1 MTSSTFLSRSIDY
14 LGNLGA
20 KLRDLQGYGTLAH
33 ELIQNADDAPAS
45 WMSFDIRQDS
55 LVLDND
61 GVFSSC
67 EDIEAPEC
75 LRRTNDGAHRCDF
88 HRFRLIG
95 SGDKRLQ
102 EGTTGA
108 FGIGFISV
116 YQLTDQ
122 PELISAG
129 RHWTLHEERSEAER
143 IKVCQGCAEC
153 SKPDLPGTRFIFPFA
168 RDEETLLRRALK
180 AEPVPENVAE
190 RLLEELERSLPVAML
205 FLKNLSEIGIRY
217 EGSSRRTFE
226 RVVDD
231 NMLIISEGDSTDDR
245 VWHLLRGTFEDAA
258 AELRARH
265 PARIEDKRS
274 AEVVV
279 AVPIQGELSAGML
292 CACLP
297 TEESTGL
304 PFHVNADFFP
314 SNDRKHVILGEDY
327 QSQWNREALSAAART
342 VARAVPQ
349 LTTMLGAER
358 FWDLAFTLNTL
369 YLNVNRDGRDGVW
382 REFWTALEV
391 VLQEEAVV
399 FTSNGNWT
407 TTHSGVTILSQQQEA
422 DHISVLE
429 GLGIELVAENLRP
442 YQSTIRSIGVP
453 LFNVETLCST
463 FKANELDNPVRFDDL
478 PPCLTLETGRSA
490 LWSEIAILLGRQGST
505 PNAKRADEERL
516 GGVSL
521 APVID
526 DALWPCERAFRADAS
541 TVGLFSSLGIDIPFL
556 DQEESAFEPLENLCP
571 EFAVEDA
578 VQALEEA
585 NPATIQRLWQEGR
598 FSLPKLI
605 EWFDSRRWQ
614 IVDVEDLRHRLAA
627 LPIYPGADH
636 LHPLSS
642 LDLPGTFEDPLG
654 LATLV
659 DVAALGGRKE
669 FLRDLRATEL
679 TFGIYV
685 LRHLSLA
692 LDDETL
698 DPGIRRAAVG
708 LLADHLGELMDDD
721 EVRQRLS
728 SVRLVSCTDGKY
740 RPAHDCYFASAVI
753 SAVLGDDANVALL
766 PETRG
771 ASVRRLLD
779 WIGVASVPRLGDII
793 RTIRRIAEAPCSAS
807 AVSRMQGIFAHLVG
821 RFEHLEG
828 MVELETLRNL
838 EWLPARGDTSKWHQP
853 GSLYAPY
860 QSYLF
865 DSQVEVLNVPPS
877 TNRDLLDFLGVHT
890 NPAPSLVVRHL
901 LHCAERSVPVNREV
915 YRFLNDNVDDLSIER
930 LRSTKCLWLGDAYS
944 SPEQCFWG
952 SHPFGQYRWRLD
964 GHIRDQSRLLA
975 KIGVTDSP
983 DHEDALDVLR
993 EISAE
998 FGEANRP
1005 LHNDAYAVVMS
1016 CWRMIERALN
1026 DDAISNGKLH
1036 GALGQAKCI
1045 PNENRVM
1052 YLPTLLFFENRVG
1065 LAAKFEVFLASHVIP
1080 RQLGTGGA
1088 FLAAGVKQLGSAV
1101 ATELLRTDNPDVE
1114 HDTMERLRQR
1124 RGEIARV
1131 LSGQMAS
1138 DQVQGALGRLSSLHC
1153 MSATSLEI
1161 RYRLEAFGR
1170 VLRSQ
1175 PELASAAYHSTEH
1188 SLWSTHSNGQ
1198 VPLAPLARELAI
1210 ALCPEEDP
1218 GLFAAGLKEVLS
1230 ASTTAEAA
1238 TVLDELGF
1246 PQLDANVVEPLPVSE
1261 AAHQLGI
1268 EVPISHLESPPHE
1281 VRDGSQSDTTA
1292 RGETETSTES
1302 DPRGSEAASRH
1313 RGREFVSY
1321 VAVSPAEGDEPETDG
1336 LTHQERMNLEDKAIE
1351 LIIGQEPELRRT
1363 PKNNP
1368 GFDLTELGPDGEP
1381 VKWVEVKA
1389 MKGTL
1394 LDHPV
1399 GLSRTQFEWAQKH
1412 GSLYWLYVVER
1423 AGDPE
1428 HAQVV
1433 RIQDPAGKAR
1443 TFTFDHGWVA
1453 VAEDINGTNPQIRE
1467 D

>member
-1 MTSSTFLSRSIDY
+1 MASSTFLSRSIDY
-14 LGNLGA
+14 LGDLGA

-33 ELIQNADDAPAS
+33 ELIQNADDAAAS
-45 WMSFDIRQDS
+45 WMSFDIRQDA

-75 LRRTNDGAHRCDF
+75 LRRTNDNTHRCDF

-122 PELISAG
+122 PELLSAG

-143 IKVCQGCAEC
+143 IRVCRGCTEC
-153 SKPDLPGTRFIFPFA
+153 SRSGLPGTRFIFPFA

-190 RLLEELERSLPVAML
+190 RLLEELERSLLVAML
-205 FLKNLSEIGIRY
+205 FLKNLSEITVRC
-217 EGSSRRTFE
+217 EGSPRQTFE

-231 NMLIISEGDSTDDR
+231 NRLIISQGDSADDR
-245 VWHLLRGTFEDAA
+245 VWHLLHGNFEDAA
-258 AELRARH
+258 SDLRVRH

-327 QSQWNREALSAAART
+327 QSQWNREALSTAART

-349 LTTMLGAER
+349 LTTTLGAER
-358 FWDLAFTLNTL
+358 FWNIASTLNTL
-369 YLNVNRDGRDGVW
+369 YLNVNKDGRDGVW
-382 REFWTALEV
+382 REFWTTLEV
-391 VLQEEAVV
+391 VLREEAVL
-399 FTSNGNWT
+399 FTSGGNWT
-407 TTHSGVTILSQQQEA
+407 TAHSGVAILLQQQEA
-422 DHISVLE
+422 DHISVIE

-453 LFNVETLCST
+453 LFNVETLCAT
-463 FKANELDNPVRFDDL
+463 LNANELNQPVRFDDL
-478 PPCLTLETGRSA
+478 PPCLTSETGRSA
-490 LWSEIAILLGRQGST
+490 LWSEIALLLGRQGST

-521 APVID
+521 APVINE
-526 DALWPCERAFRADAS
+526 ALWPCQRAFRADAS
-541 TVGLFSSLGIDIPFL
+541 TVGLFASLGLDIPFL
-556 DQEESAFEPLENLCP
+556 DEEESAFESLANLCP

-585 NPATIQRLWQEGR
+585 DPATIQRLWREGR

-605 EWFDSRRWQ
+605 EWFQSRRRQ
-614 IVDVEDLRHRLAA
+614 IVEDEDLRYRLAA
-627 LPIYPGADH
+627 LSIYPGADH
-636 LHPLSS
+636 LHPLSN

-685 LRHLSLA
+685 LRHLTLA
-692 LDDETL
+692 LDSETL
-698 DPGIRRAAVG
+698 DPGIRRAAVD

-740 RPAHDCYFASAVI
+740 RRAHDCYFASAVI
-753 SAVLGDDANVALL
+753 SAVLGDGANVALL
-766 PETRG
+766 PEKRE

-779 WIGVASVPRLGDII
+779 WIGVASVPRLRDVI
-793 RTIRRIAEAPCSAS
+793 RTIRRIAEPPCSAS
-807 AVSRMQGIFAHLVG
+807 AVSRMQGLFAHLVG
-821 RFEHLEG
+821 RFEHLEQII
-828 MVELETLRNL
+828 ELETLRDL
-838 EWLPARGDTSKWHQP
+838 EWLPARGDTSKWHRP
-853 GSLYAPY
+853 SSLYAPY

-865 DSQVEVLNVPPS
+865 DSQVEILNVPPS

-890 NPAPSLVVRHL
+890 NPSPNLVVRHL

-915 YRFLNDNVDDLSIER
+915 YRFLNDNVDDQSIER
-930 LRSTKCLWLGDAYS
+930 LRPTKCLWLGDAYR
-944 SPEQCFWG
+944 SPEHCFWG

-964 GHIRDQSRLLA
+964 GHIRDQSSLLT

-983 DHEDALDVLR
+983 DHEDALEVLK

-998 FGEANRP
+998 FGETNRP
-1005 LHNDAYAVVMS
+1005 LHDDAYAVVMS
-1016 CWRMIERALN
+1016 CWRMLERALN
-1026 DDAISNGKLH
+1026 DDVIGNGRLH
-1036 GALGQAKCI
+1036 EALGQAKCI
-1045 PNENRVM
+1045 PNEDRVL
-1052 YLPTLLFFENRVG
+1052 YLPTRLFFENRVG
-1065 LAAKFEVFLASHVIP
+1065 LAAKFEMFLASHVIP

-1088 FLAAGVKQLGSAV
+1088 FLAVGVQQLGSVV
-1101 ATELLRTDNPDVE
+1101 AIELLRTDNPDA
-1114 HDTMERLRQR
+1114 DRNTMERLRQR

-1138 DQVQGALGRLSSLHC
+1138 DQVQGALGRLSSLHW

-1161 RYRLEAFGR
+1161 QYRLEAFGR
-1170 VLRSQ
+1170 VLESQ
-1175 PELASAAYHSTEH
+1175 PEIASAAYHSTEH

-1218 GLFAAGLKEVLS
+1218 GLFAAGLKEVLA
-1230 ASTTAEAA
+1230 ASTIAEAA

-1261 AAHQLGI
+1261 PAYHLGV
-1268 EVPISHLESPPHE
+1268 EVPVSHLESLPHQ
-1281 VRDGSQSDTTA
+1281 VRDDNQSDTTI
-1292 RGETETSTES
+1292 REETEASTES
-1302 DPRGSEAASRH
+1302 DSRSREAASRH
-1313 RGREFVSY
+1313 RGREFISY
-1321 VAVSPAEGDEPETDG
+1321 IAVSPAEGDEAETDG

-1363 PKNNP
+1363 PTNNP
-1368 GFDLTELGPDGEP
+1368 GFDLMELGPDGDP
-1381 VKWVEVKA
+1381 VKWIEVKA

-1394 LDHPV
+1394 LDRPV

-1412 GSLYWLYVVER
+1412 GRSCWLYVVER

-1443 TFTFDHGWVA
+1443 TFTFDRGWVA
-1453 VAEDINGTNPQIRE
+1453 VADDINGTNPEISE
-1467 D
+1467 E

>member
-1 MTSSTFLSRSIDY
+1 MASSTFLSRRIDY
-14 LGNLGA
+14 LGDLGA

-45 WMSFDIRQDS
+45 WMSFDIRQDA

-61 GVFSSC
+61 GVFSGC

-75 LRRTNDGAHRCDF
+75 LWRTNDNDAHRCDF

-102 EGTTGA
+102 DGTTGA

-129 RHWTLHEERSEAER
+129 HHWTLREERSEAER
-143 IKVCQGCAEC
+143 IEVCQGCTEC
-153 SKPDLPGTRFIFPFA
+153 SQPDLPGTRFVFPFA
-168 RDEETLLRRALK
+168 RDAETSLRRALK

-205 FLKNLSEIGIRY
+205 FLKNLSEIEVRY
-217 EGSSRRTFE
+217 EGSPRRTFG

-231 NMLIISEGDSTDDR
+231 DRLIISQGDSADDR
-245 VWHLLRGTFEDAA
+245 VWHLLRGNFEDAA
-258 AELRARH
+258 ADLRVRH
-265 PARIEDKRS
+265 PARIEDKRLV
-274 AEVVV
+274 EVVV
-279 AVPIQGELSAGML
+279 ALPIQGELSAGML

-327 QSQWNREALSAAART
+327 QSQWNREALLAAART

-358 FWDLAFTLNTL
+358 FWNLASTLYTL

-391 VLQEEAVV
+391 VLREEAVV
-399 FTSNGNWT
+399 FTSAGNRT
-407 TTHSGVTILSQQQEA
+407 TAHSGVAILSQQQEA
-422 DHISVLE
+422 DNISVLE

-442 YQSTIRSIGVP
+442 YQNTIRIIGVP

-463 FKANELDNPVRFDDL
+463 LRANELDNPVLFDDL
-478 PPCLTLETGRSA
+478 PPCLTSEAGRSA
-490 LWSEIAILLGRQGST
+490 LWSEIAILLGRQDSS
-505 PNAKRADEERL
+505 PNVKRADEERL
-516 GGVSL
+516 RAVSL
-521 APVID
+521 APVINK
-526 DALWPCERAFRADAS
+526 ALWPCRRAFRADAS
-541 TVGLFSSLGIDIPFL
+541 TVGLFASIGLDIPFL
-556 DQEESAFEPLENLCP
+556 DQEELAFEPLANLCP

-585 NPATIQRLWQEGR
+585 DPATIQQLWRDGR

-605 EWFDSRRWQ
+605 QWFESRRGQ
-614 IVDVEDLRHRLAA
+614 IVDGEDLRRRLAT

-659 DVAALGGRKE
+659 DVAAIGGRKE

-679 TFGIYV
+679 NFGTYV
-685 LRHLSLA
+685 LKHLSLA
-692 LDDETL
+692 LDTETL
-698 DPGIRRAAVG
+698 NPAIRRDAVG
-708 LLADHLGELMDDD
+708 LLADHFGELMDDD
-721 EVRQRLS
+721 KVRQTLS
-728 SVRLVSCTDGKY
+728 SVRFVNCTDGKY
-740 RPAHDCYFASAVI
+740 RRARDCYFASDII
-753 SAVLGDDANVALL
+753 SAVLGDGANVALL
-766 PETRG
+766 PEQRG
-771 ASVRRLLD
+771 ASVRQLLG
-779 WIGVASVPRLGDII
+779 WIGVVSVPRLSDII
-793 RTIRRIAEAPCSAS
+793 ETICRISEAPCSAS
-807 AVSRMQGIFAHLVG
+807 AVSRMQRIFAHLVE
-821 RFEHLEG
+821 RFEDLKG
-828 MVELETLRNL
+828 AVELEILRDL
-838 EWLPARGDTSKWHQP
+838 EWLPARGDTSQWHQP

-865 DSQVEVLNVPPS
+865 DSQAEVLNVPPS
-877 TNRDLLDFLGVHT
+877 TNRDLLDFLQVNT
-890 NPAPSLVVRHL
+890 NPTPSLVVRHL
-901 LHCAERSVPVNREV
+901 LHCAERGVPVNREV
-915 YRFLNDNVDDLSIER
+915 YRFLNDNVSDSSIER
-930 LRSTKCLWLGDAYS
+930 LRSTQCLLLGDAYR
-944 SPEQCFWG
+944 SPKQCFWG

-964 GHIRDQSRLLA
+964 GHIRDQSSLLT

-983 DHEDALDVLR
+983 DHEDALDVLK

-1005 LHNDAYAVVMS
+1005 LDDKAYAVVMS
-1016 CWRMIERALN
+1016 CWRMLERALN
-1026 DDAISNGKLH
+1026 DDVIDNGKLH
-1036 GALGQAKCI
+1036 EELRQTKCI
-1045 PNENRVM
+1045 PNEDRVL
-1052 YLPTLLFFENRVG
+1052 YLPTRLFFENRVG
-1065 LAAKFEVFLASHVIP
+1065 LAAKFEMYLTSNVIP
-1080 RQLGTGGA
+1080 RRLETGRA
-1088 FLAAGVKQLGSAV
+1088 FLAAGVQQLGSTV
-1101 ATELLRTDNPDVE
+1101 TTELLGTDNPDADQ
-1114 HDTMERLRQR
+1114 DTMEQLRQR
-1124 RGEIARV
+1124 CGEIARV

-1138 DQVQGALGRLSSLHC
+1138 DQVQDALGRLSRLHC
-1153 MSATSLEI
+1153 MTATSLEI
-1161 RYRLEAFGR
+1161 QYCLETFGR

-1188 SLWSTHSNGQ
+1188 SLWSTHSNGH
-1198 VPLAPLARELAI
+1198 VSLAPLARELAI

-1218 GLFAAGLKEVLS
+1218 GIFAAGLKEVLA

-1246 PQLDANVVEPLPVSE
+1246 PQLDAKVVEPPSVSE

-1268 EVPISHLESPPHE
+1268 EVPIPHLESPPHE
-1281 VRDGSQSDTTA
+1281 VRDESQSDTTS
-1292 RGETETSTES
+1292 RRETETSS
-1302 DPRGSEAASRH
+1302 VSNSRGTEAASRP
-1313 RGREFVSY
+1313 RGREFVTY
-1321 VAVSPAEGDEPETDG
+1321 IAVSPADGDEPELDG
-1336 LTHQERMNLEDKAIE
+1336 LTHLERMNLEDKAIE
-1351 LIIGQEPELRRT
+1351 LIIGQEPELKRT

-1368 GFDLTELGPDGEP
+1368 GFDLTELGSDGEP

-1394 LDHPV
+1394 RDRPV
-1399 GLSRTQFEWAQKH
+1399 GLTRTQFEWAQDH
-1412 GSLYWLYVVER
+1412 GWSYWLYVVER

-1428 HAQVV
+1428 HAQVL

-1453 VAEDINGTNPQIRE
+1453 VAEDIM
-1467 D
+1467 